1 MRYFLLLTTLLA
13 ACTPGAGKAPMPKAE
28 PPNSGIV
35 FGKGC
40 STTEF
45 GPDALI
51 GRRVESV
58 PFADFPFPVRVV
70 KPGMA
75 VTMDYSEARLTV
87 ETDKDGVIVRHSCGL
102 SGLQLRQPQRLA
114 RSRQAPALSTA
125 S

>member
-1 MRYFLLLTTLLA
+1 MRYFLLLTTLLT
-13 ACTPGAGKAPMPKAE
+13 ACTTATGGGDGGGAL

-51 GRRVESV
+51 GRRAESV

-87 ETDKDGVIVRHSCGL
+87 ETDEDGVIIRHSCG
-102 SGLQLRQPQRLA
+102 
-114 RSRQAPALSTA
+114 
-125 S
+125 